1 MGSRILLIVIKK
13 PPLLKKQ
20 PMKQLV
26 AISNCMQA
34 KGFSGENHIFIEIS
48 KKSQHKT
55 RTNLHI
61 YKKGLT

>member
-1 MGSRILLIVIKK
+1 
-13 PPLLKKQ
+13 
-20 PMKQLV
+20 MKQLV
-26 AISNCMQA
+26 AISNYMQA